1 MRSPTARST
10 RRKAAAGRRAAAD
23 GDGGARAP
31 QGQARAAVLA
41 SAVRRGELR
50 DQDLAAARALT
61 GLFRRNGYARRQNTA
76 RKDSE
81 GYGAYKKGD
90 ELRFVAGS
98 SDELAAIRRMLKQLG
113 LKPGRPFVKGKQM
126 RQPVY
131 GRAAVER
138 FLSWVGE

>member
-10 RRKAAAGRRAAAD
+10 SRKAASGRQAAAD
-23 GDGGARAP
+23 GARAV
-31 QGQARAAVLA
+31 VLA

-113 LKPGRPFVKGKQM
+113 FKPGRPFVKGKQM